1 MKLARFF
8 FTTAFIGLSGLAF
21 TSAASAEDL
30 VTKTVSLDRVR
41 SIVLEDGFDLN
52 LTQGDEE
59 YVKITAPRN
68 ALPKV
73 IAEVHGDTLRIQR
86 KRGNW
91 SMSIFAFEA
100 NARFDVQLKEIRSL
114 ELMGSGHITV
124 GKLDVDDF
132 TIEKMG
138 SGQVEIKS
146 LDASDFDLEVA
157 GSAELSI
164 GDIHADRVDVE
175 IAGSPNIDLG
185 DVVSEELV
193 SFEIA
198 GSGDVSLDS
207 LHANKLA
214 VEIAGSGVLE
224 IAGAGFVDAQY
235 IEIAGSGDYKAP
247 KLESE
252 TAEIEVAGSS
262 NLEVF
267 VTKELNVEAM
277 GSVDVLYHG
286 DPEVE
291 YDVGGHSNIHQ
302 AK

>member
-1 MKLARFF
+1 MKLAQLF
-8 FTTAFIGLSGLAF
+8 FTTAFIGLSALAF
-21 TSAASAEDL
+21 VSGASADDL
-30 VTKTVSLDRVR
+30 VTKTVSLEGVR

-68 ALPKV
+68 ALSKV
-73 IAEVHGDTLRIQR
+73 DAEVLGDTLHIQR

-100 NARFDVQLKEIRSL
+100 NARFDVQLKQVRSL

-124 GKLDVDDF
+124 GKLAVDNF
-132 TIEKMG
+132 SIEKMG
-138 SGQVEIKS
+138 SGRVEIKS
-146 LDASDFDLEVA
+146 LDVGRFDLEVA
-157 GSAELSI
+157 GSADLSI
-164 GDIHADRVDVE
+164 GDLDTDSVYIE
-175 IAGSPNIDLG
+175 IAGSPNIDIGNVMVDG
-185 DVVSEELV
+185 DVA
-193 SFEIA
+193 FEVA
-198 GSGDVSLDS
+198 GSGDVSLVS
-207 LHANKLA
+207 LHAQELSI
-214 VEIAGSGVLE
+214 EIAGSGTLE
-224 IAGAGFVDAQY
+224 IKDAGHVHAQF

-247 KLESE
+247 KLESV

-262 NLEVF
+262 EIEVF
-267 VTKELNVEAM
+267 VTKELNIEAM